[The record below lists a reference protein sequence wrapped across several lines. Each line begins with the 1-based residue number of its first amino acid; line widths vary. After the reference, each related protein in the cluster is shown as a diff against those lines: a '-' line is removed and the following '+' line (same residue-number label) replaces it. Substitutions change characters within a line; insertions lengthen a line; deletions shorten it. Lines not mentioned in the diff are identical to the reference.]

1 MLVSYDAIII
11 YEETLMHD
19 KRPSER
25 ELTKRLDEA
34 KGFLKNRY
42 GVFAIP
48 SKVVGELNDLDIGD
62 TNDVWQLIR
71 ELLEEISPKDY
82 KGSRPPQ
89 KSYEKAIAGHE
100 LLAFSWWS
108 PRCAKQMYIK
118 FVLKDERYYYV
129 SLHPSRST
137 EQKGED

>member
-1 MLVSYDAIII
+1 
-11 YEETLMHD
+11 MHD
-19 KRPSER
+19 KRPSDR

-34 KGFLKNRY
+34 KEFLKKRQ

-48 SKVVGELNDLDIGD
+48 SKIVAELNNLDIGD
-62 TNDVWQLIR
+62 ANDVWELIR

-89 KSYEKAIAGHE
+89 KSYEKAIAGSE

-108 PRCAKQMYIK
+108 PKCAKQMYIK

-137 EQKGED
+137 EQKGEE

>member
-1 MLVSYDAIII
+1 
-11 YEETLMHD
+11 MHD
-19 KRPSER
+19 KRPSDR

-34 KGFLKNRY
+34 KELLKNRY

-48 SKVVGELNDLDIGD
+48 SKAVGELNDLDIGD

-89 KSYEKAIAGHE
+89 KSYEKAIAGSE
-100 LLAFSWWS
+100 LFAFSWWS
-108 PRCAKQMYIK
+108 PRCARQMYIK
-118 FVLKDERYYYV
+118 FVLKNERYYYV
-129 SLHPSRST
+129 SLHQSLSS